1 MDHASEERLGLT
13 PAEIRAI
20 RQRLGLTQ
28 VEAGELLG
36 GGPRAFTKY
45 EGGSVK
51 PAASVV
57 ALLLLLDANPST
69 LATLRGGRGR
79 PVPSSSNPNT
89 LPFEVSGGHIQALAP
104 IDFAQLL
111 RRLLSAEASTHGL
124 PLGGIRV
131 PSNITAPDGGEDGY
145 IQWEGGPEGTDFL
158 PCRTNQFQLKCGKIL
173 PNAAGREVLT
183 GKGEVKPMVHD
194 VLGDDGCYVLLSN
207 LSFTRKAAKVREE
220 RISKSLRDA
229 GLTIKAGQVL
239 FRDADWVAI
248 WVNRHPGTATW
259 VKELT
264 QPGTVR
270 PFHSWNHWAECS
282 EHQLSPL
289 VDDNRLPTLRAAVL
303 GQVTEKRGVI
313 HICGLPGV
321 GKSRLVLE
329 ALGPT
334 DERNRSITDLVMYAD
349 ESGSNAADI
358 RHTAETLAAS
368 KSRAIIVVDRCTRET
383 RRALAS
389 TVNRLGS
396 RLSLITI
403 EDDTPPTPPD
413 SRTISVPQAASDV
426 TEQIVKNLAPPDLPS
441 EDRRRLAALS
451 RGFPEVALA
460 VVKAWK
466 ESAPPL
472 PHTTEDDLVEAFVIG
487 RDSSQSNSLMA
498 SARLIAVF
506 GALRVGE
513 GSETQLPEASSFLHG
528 LDVEQLHAA
537 IQCLVRRG
545 IAKERGRL
553 VIFPPSPI
561 VLRLAERQWEEW
573 MPSKWDKILACN
585 PSPELAVLAAHR
597 LALLNTTRVSQKVA
611 RHVCRPSG
619 PLDDQKP
626 ISASSHAEVLS
637 ALVQIDARLVV
648 DLLARSL
655 ESVPGLSDVKDEA
668 RRHIVRTLEQAAF
681 RADTFEDAADLL
693 LDLAVAENE
702 PYANNATEVF
712 KALFPLLLSK
722 TEAGKSTRFRFLDG
736 VATTTDL
743 RRRAIIVD
751 ALVAGIETDHFH
763 RDVGAETH
771 GLRPALHS
779 WHPTTP
785 EEAAEY
791 VSTGVKLLTQFAV
804 ADDPPGKAA
813 REGLGCRL
821 RSLIASGLVEVECV
835 EGVVN
840 QVQDHLRTPW
850 KEAIRSLNHFI
861 RVDAEKASS
870 ETVDRVI
877 ALVKSLQPRDLESKA
892 LLLISQYVGDYPP
905 GKDLNLEVAEKLL
918 NDDIRRVAEELVNQ
932 PATLKNLLPEASS
945 NPRVNA
951 AWFGECIAVS
961 ANSPLD
967 WLEPVKDAFLQAPED
982 IRYPSLLTGFL
993 YGLSRTHASAVT
1005 DFKRVA
1011 AQSAQFAPVLPAVC
1025 GYCGIKSEDIDL
1037 VIEAVRKK
1045 LLSPSELMQWTLAN
1059 KQEEFDPLFDALLDQ
1074 GSEGFPAAVHLIST
1088 YVGDDNDKID
1098 HLWSQ
1103 VIRVV
1108 DGTKHWE
1115 DTDFDGMTAYNFEE
1129 LMKSVLNRGRQDSNA
1144 RALALKL
1151 ASTFIALI
1159 GSRKPRL
1166 VEPLLP
1172 ILLSDFPE
1180 ISWPLIGQAIISR
1193 DEQHLLFQF
1202 ALGDMPRPETQPKPA
1217 ILHLPEETLFAWC
1230 LANPDRAPAF
1240 VAATVPVLE
1249 ADETG
1254 GPSRS
1259 LHPVMRRLIDEFGH
1273 SRSVLEAIGRNM
1285 GSFSWAGSASS
1296 VFRLYREPLLELQ
1309 NHTKREVRKW
1319 ARVELESVDDSIRI
1333 ADERYAESNARS
1345 EI

>member
-1 MDHASEERLGLT
+1 MPL
-13 PAEIRAI
+13 
-20 RQRLGLTQ
+20 
-28 VEAGELLG
+28 
-36 GGPRAFTKY
+36 
-45 EGGSVK
+45 
-51 PAASVV
+51 
-57 ALLLLLDANPST
+57 N
-69 LATLRGGRGR
+69 
-79 PVPSSSNPNT
+79 SNPET
-89 LPFEVSGGHIQALAP
+89 LPFEVSSDHIQALPP
-104 IDFAQLL
+104 IAFTQLL
-111 RRLLSAEASTHGL
+111 RRLLSAEASTHGI
-124 PLGGIRV
+124 PLDTIRV
-131 PSNITAPDGGEDGY
+131 PCNISAPDGGEDGY
-145 IQWEGGPEGTDFL
+145 IEWKGGPIRTDFL
-158 PCRTNQFQLKCGKIL
+158 PCRMNQFQLKCGKIPL
-173 PNAAGREVLT
+173 NATGREVLT
-183 GKGEVKPMVHD
+183 GKGQVKPMVRD
-194 VLGDDGCYVLLSN
+194 VLGEGGCYIMLSN
-207 LSFTRKAAKVREE
+207 HPFTRKATKAREE

-229 GLTIKAGQVL
+229 GLTVDEGQVL
-239 FRDADWVAI
+239 FRGADWVAT
-248 WVNRHPGTATW
+248 WVNRHPSIATR

-270 PFHSWNHWAECS
+270 PFHSWDHWAGCS
-282 EHQLSPL
+282 EHQFSPW
-289 VDDNRLPTLRAAVL
+289 VDDNRLPSLRADVL
-303 GQVTEKRGVI
+303 RHVTEERGFVHI
-313 HICGLPGV
+313 HGLPGI

-334 DERNRSITDLVMYAD
+334 DEGNRSITDLVMHAG
-349 ESGSNAADI
+349 ELGSTAAEI
-358 RHTAETLAAS
+358 SYTGETLAES
-368 KSRAIIVVDRCTRET
+368 KSRAIIVVDRCTPET
-383 RRALAS
+383 RRAWEG
-389 TVNRLGS
+389 TVTRPGS
-396 RLSLITI
+396 RLSLVTI
-403 EDDTPPTPPD
+403 EDDVPLTLPD
-413 SRTISVPQAASDV
+413 PRTIIVSKAPTGV
-426 TEQIVKNLAPPDLPS
+426 TEQILKNLAPPDLAS
-441 EDRRRLAALS
+441 EDMRRLTALS

-460 VVKAWK
+460 VVRAWRDA
-466 ESAPPL
+466 APPL

-498 SARLIAVF
+498 SARLLAVL
-506 GALRVGE
+506 GALRLGAE
-513 GSETQLPEASSFLHG
+513 SETQLPEASRFLHG
-528 LDVEQLHAA
+528 PDIEQLHAA

-545 IAKERGRL
+545 VAKERGRL

-561 VLRLAERQWEEW
+561 ALRLAERQWEEW
-573 MPSKWDKILACN
+573 TRCKWDDILAGN
-585 PSPELAVLAAHR
+585 ANSELPALAAHR
-597 LALLNTTRVSQKVA
+597 LALLNTLGVSQKVA
-611 RHVCRPSG
+611 RHVCRPGG
-619 PLDDQKP
+619 PLDGQKP
-626 ISASSHAEVLS
+626 VSNSGHAEVLP
-637 ALVQIDARLVV
+637 ALVQIDAGLVV
-648 DLLARSL
+648 DLLERSL
-655 ESVPGLSDVKDEA
+655 KSVPDLSDVTGEA

-712 KALFPLLLSK
+712 KALFPLRLGK
-722 TEAGKSTRFRFLDG
+722 TEAGKSTRLRFLDG
-736 VATTTDL
+736 AATTTDPG
-743 RRRAIIVD
+743 RREIIVD

-785 EEAAEY
+785 EEATEY
-791 VSTGVKLLTQFAV
+791 VSAGVKWLTQFAV
-804 ADDPPGKAA
+804 TDGSAAKSA
-813 REGLGCRL
+813 REGLGSRL

-835 EGVVN
+835 ERVVN
-840 QVQDHLRTPW
+840 QVQDHLRAPW
-850 KEAIRSLNHFI
+850 KESIRSLNHFI
-861 RVDAEKASS
+861 RFDAEKASS
-870 ETVDRVI
+870 EIVDRVI
-877 ALVKSLQPRDLESKA
+877 ALVESLQPRDLESQA

-905 GKDLNLEVAEKLL
+905 GEDLEPDVAERHLK
-918 NDDIRRVAEELVNQ
+918 DDIRRVAEELVNQ
-932 PATLKNLLPEASS
+932 PARLKNLLPEASS
-945 NPRVNA
+945 NPSVNA
-951 AWFGECIAVS
+951 TWFGECIAVS
-961 ANSPLD
+961 ADSPLD

-1005 DFKRVA
+1005 EFKRAA

-1025 GYCGIKSEDIDL
+1025 GYGGIKSEDIDL

-1108 DGTKHWE
+1108 EGIKHWK
-1115 DTDFDGMTAYNFEE
+1115 DSDFDGMTAYNFEE
-1129 LMKSVLNRGRQDSNA
+1129 LMKSVLNRGHQDSNA

-1151 ASTFIALI
+1151 ASTFIARI
-1159 GSRKPRL
+1159 GSSKPRL
-1166 VEPLLP
+1166 IEPLLP
-1172 ILLSDFPE
+1172 ILLSGFPE
-1180 ISWPLIGQAIISR
+1180 ISWPLIGQSIISR
-1193 DEQHLLFQF
+1193 DEQHWLFQF
-1202 ALGDMPRPETQPKPA
+1202 ALGDIPRPGIQPNPA
-1217 ILHLPEETLFAWC
+1217 ILNLPEETLFAWC

-1254 GPSRS
+1254 GPTRS

-1273 SRSVLEAIGRNM
+1273 SRSVLEAISRNM

-1319 ARVELESVDDSIRI
+1319 ARVELDSLDESIRI

>member
-1 MDHASEERLGLT
+1 MPL
-13 PAEIRAI
+13 
-20 RQRLGLTQ
+20 
-28 VEAGELLG
+28 
-36 GGPRAFTKY
+36 
-45 EGGSVK
+45 
-51 PAASVV
+51 
-57 ALLLLLDANPST
+57 N
-69 LATLRGGRGR
+69 
-79 PVPSSSNPNT
+79 SNPET
-89 LPFEVSGGHIQALAP
+89 LPFEVSSDHIQALPP
-104 IDFAQLL
+104 IAFTQLL
-111 RRLLSAEASTHGL
+111 RRLLAAEASTHGL
-124 PLGGIRV
+124 PSDRIHV
-131 PSNITAPDGGEDGY
+131 PRTITAPDGGEDGY
-145 IQWEGGPEGTDFL
+145 IEWKGGPIRTDFL
-158 PCRTNQFQLKCGKIL
+158 PCRMNQFQLKCGKIPL
-173 PNAAGREVLT
+173 NATGREVLT
-183 GKGEVKPMVHD
+183 GKGQVKPMVRD
-194 VLGDDGCYVLLSN
+194 VLGEGGCYIMLSN
-207 LSFTRKAAKVREE
+207 HPFTRKSIKVREE

-229 GLTIKAGQVL
+229 GLTVDEGQVL
-239 FRDADWVAI
+239 FRGADWVAT
-248 WVNRHPGTATW
+248 WVNRHPSIATR

-270 PFHSWNHWAECS
+270 PFHSWDHWAECS
-282 EHQLSPL
+282 EQQISPL

-303 GQVTEKRGVI
+303 GQVTVEQGVI

-321 GKSRLVLE
+321 GKSRLVHE

-396 RLSLITI
+396 RLSLVTI

-413 SRTISVPQAASDV
+413 SRMISVPEAPSDV

-441 EDRRRLAALS
+441 EDRRRLVALS

-498 SARLIAVF
+498 SARLLAVF
-506 GALRVGE
+506 GALRLGE
-513 GSETQLPEASSFLHG
+513 ESESQLPEASRSLHG
-528 LDVEQLHAA
+528 LDVEQLHTA

-545 IAKERGRL
+545 VAKERGRL

-611 RHVCRPSG
+611 RHVCRPGG
-619 PLDDQKP
+619 PLDGQKP
-626 ISASSHAEVLS
+626 VSNSGHAEVLS

-648 DLLARSL
+648 DLLERSL
-655 ESVPGLSDVKDEA
+655 KSVPGLSDVKDEA
-668 RRHIVRTLEQAAF
+668 RRQIVRTLEQAAF

-712 KALFPLLLSK
+712 KALFPLRLGK
-722 TEAGKSTRFRFLDG
+722 TEAGKSTRLRFLDE
-736 VATTTDL
+736 VAKTNEPG
-743 RRRAIIVD
+743 RREIIVD
-751 ALVAGIETDHFH
+751 ALVAGVETDHFH

-771 GLRPALHS
+771 GLEPALHP
-779 WHPTTP
+779 WRPTTTK
-785 EEAAEY
+785 EAAEY
-791 VSTGVKLLTQFAV
+791 LSAGVKWLTQFAV
-804 ADDPPGKAA
+804 TDDPAGKAA
-813 REGLGCRL
+813 REGLGGGL

-835 EGVVN
+835 ERVVN
-840 QVQDHLRTPW
+840 QVQDHLRAPW

-861 RVDAEKASS
+861 RFDAEKASS
-870 ETVDRVI
+870 EIVDRVI
-877 ALVKSLQPRDLESKA
+877 ALVESLQPRDLESQA

-905 GKDLNLEVAEKLL
+905 GEDLELDVAERHLK
-918 NDDIRRVAEELVNQ
+918 DEIRGVAEELVNQ
-932 PATLKNLLPEASS
+932 PTKLKNLLPEASS
-945 NPRVNA
+945 NPSVNA
-951 AWFGECIAVS
+951 TWFGECIAVS
-961 ANSPLD
+961 ADSPLD
-967 WLEPVKDAFLQAPED
+967 WLEPVQDAYLKAPED
-982 IRYPSLLTGFL
+982 VRYPSVLTGFL

-1005 DFKRVA
+1005 EFKRAA
-1011 AQSAQFAPVLPAVC
+1011 AQSAQFAPVLPDLC

-1037 VIEAVRKK
+1037 VIEAVGKK
-1045 LLSPSELMQWTLAN
+1045 RLNPSELMDWIHAN
-1059 KQEEFDPLFDALLDQ
+1059 RLGKLSPSDVAPLFDAMLDH
-1074 GSEGFPAAVHLIST
+1074 GWEGFPAAVHLIST
-1088 YVGDDNDKID
+1088 YVSDDTDKIN

-1103 VIRVV
+1103 VIRVAE
-1108 DGTKHWE
+1108 GTMCWE
-1115 DTDFDGMTAYNFEE
+1115 DSEVNGMTAYNFEK
-1129 LMKSVLNRGRQDSNA
+1129 LMEGGLNRGAQDPNA

-1151 ASTFIALI
+1151 ACTFITLI

-1180 ISWPLIGQAIISR
+1180 ISWPLIGQTIISR
-1193 DEQHLLFQF
+1193 DEQHWLFQF
-1202 ALGDMPRPETQPKPA
+1202 ALGDIPRPETQPNPA
-1217 ILHLPEETLFAWC
+1217 ILNLPEETLFAWC

-1240 VAATVPVLE
+1240 VAATVPLLE

-1254 GPSRS
+1254 GPTRS
-1259 LHPVMRRLIDEFGH
+1259 LHPVIRRLIDEFGH
-1273 SRSVLEAIGRNM
+1273 SRSVLEAISRNM

-1319 ARVELESVDDSIRI
+1319 ARVELDSLEDSIRI
-1333 ADERYAESNARS
+1333 ADERYAEWNARS

>member
-1 MDHASEERLGLT
+1 MDHAPETRLELT

-79 PVPSSSNPNT
+79 PVPSNSSPNT

-111 RRLLSAEASTHGL
+111 RRLLSAEASAHGL
-124 PLGGIRV
+124 PLDGIRV
-131 PSNITAPDGGEDGY
+131 PSKITAPDGGEDGY
-145 IQWEGGPEGTDFL
+145 IRWEGGPDRTDFL

-194 VLGDDGCYVLLSN
+194 VLGADGCYVLLSN

-229 GLTIKAGQVL
+229 GLTINAGQVL

-264 QPGTVR
+264 QPGTAR
-270 PFHSWNHWAECS
+270 PFHSWDHWAECR

-289 VDDNRLPTLRAAVL
+289 VDDNRLPTLQAAVL
-303 GQVTEKRGVI
+303 GQVTEEQGVI

-321 GKSRLVLE
+321 GKSQLVLE

-334 DERNRSITDLVMYAD
+334 DDRVRSITDLVMHA
-349 ESGSNAADI
+349 EELGSIAAEI
-358 RHTAETLAAS
+358 RHTAETLAVS
-368 KSRAIIVVDRCTRET
+368 RSRAIIVVNRCTPET

-396 RLSLITI
+396 RLSLVTI
-403 EDDTPPTPPD
+403 EDDAPPTPPD
-413 SRTISVPQAASDV
+413 PRTIIVPEAPSDV

-451 RGFPEVALA
+451 RGYPEVALA

-472 PHTTEDDLVEAFVIG
+472 PHTTKDDLVEAFVIG

-498 SARLIAVF
+498 SARLLAVF

-513 GSETQLPEASSFLHG
+513 ESESQLPEVSRFLHG
-528 LDVEQLHAA
+528 LGIEQLHAA

-553 VIFPPSPI
+553 VIFPPSPLA
-561 VLRLAERQWEEW
+561 LRLAERQWEEW
-573 MPSKWDKILACN
+573 TPGKWDEILAGN
-585 PSPELAVLAAHR
+585 ANSELPALAAHR

-611 RHVCRPSG
+611 RHVCRPGG

-626 ISASSHAEVLS
+626 FSASIHAEVLS

-722 TEAGKSTRFRFLDG
+722 TEAGKSTRLRFLDG
-736 VATTTDL
+736 VAKTTDP
-743 RRRAIIVD
+743 RRRAIIVG

-779 WHPTTP
+779 WHPTTTK
-785 EEAAEY
+785 EAAEY
-791 VSTGVKLLTQFAV
+791 LSAGVKWLTQFAV
-804 ADDPPGKAA
+804 TDDPAGKAA

-861 RVDAEKASS
+861 RFDAEKASS
-870 ETVDRVI
+870 QTVDRVI

-905 GKDLNLEVAEKLL
+905 GKDLSLEVAEKLL

-982 IRYPSLLTGFL
+982 VRYPSVLTGFL

-1005 DFKRVA
+1005 EFKRAA

-1025 GYCGIKSEDIDL
+1025 GYCGIKSEDIEL

-1059 KQEEFDPLFDALLDQ
+1059 KQEEFAPLFDALLDQ

-1108 DGTKHWE
+1108 EGTKHWE

-1144 RALALKL
+1144 RALALVL
-1151 ASTFIALI
+1151 ASTFITLI

-1180 ISWPLIGQAIISR
+1180 ISWPLIGQSIISR
-1193 DEQHLLFQF
+1193 DEQHWLFQF
-1202 ALGDMPRPETQPKPA
+1202 ALGDIPRPETQPNPA
-1217 ILHLPEETLFAWC
+1217 ILNLPEETLFAWC

-1240 VAATVPVLE
+1240 VAATVPLLE
-1249 ADETG
+1249 AEATG

-1273 SRSVLEAIGRNM
+1273 SRSVLEAISRNM

-1296 VFRLYREPLLELQ
+1296 VFHLYREPLLELQ

-1319 ARVELESVDDSIRI
+1319 ARVELASLEDSIRI
-1333 ADERYAESNARS
+1333 ADERYAEWNARS